1 MSDDTDI
8 GDVVNHLLALPEGVE
23 VYFASRLYPFEEEM
37 RRKLLLLSHH
47 RVILHLWEEVGH
59 QFAVVALSDKH
70 TPLAYLLALLQVN
83 VI

>member
-47 RVILHLWEEVGH
+47 RVILHL
-59 QFAVVALSDKH
+59 
-70 TPLAYLLALLQVN
+70 
-83 VI
+83 